1 MEGEGAHVIT
11 DPDILA
17 AVCAALPDV
26 QRIYLFGSRAAGI
39 EGPDS
44 DLDLAVVLNGRADP
58 VRLWEAREDIASRL
72 DVDVDLV
79 DLLAADTVL
88 KHQIVTNGRRL
99 FAADPLDAERYEIF
113 ILNDMMELNEARA
126 PLIADIM
133 REGRVYGR

>member
-1 MEGEGAHVIT
+1 MIT

-17 AVCAALPDV
+17 AVREELSDV
-26 QRIYLFGSRAAGI
+26 RRVYLFGSRAAGN

-44 DLDLAVVLNGRADP
+44 DLDIAVVLDGPADP
-58 VRLWEAREDIASRL
+58 VHLWQAGEAIASRL
-72 DVDVDLV
+72 DVDVDLI

-88 KHQIVTNGRRL
+88 KNQIVTTGRRL
-99 FAADPLDAERYEIF
+99 FVVDPVDAEKYEIF

-126 PLIADIM
+126 PLIADIV

>member
-1 MEGEGAHVIT
+1 MIT

-17 AVCAALPDV
+17 DVREELPDV
-26 QRIYLFGSRAAGI
+26 RRVYLFDSRAAGN

-44 DLDLAVVLNGRADP
+44 DLDIAVVLDGPADP
-58 VRLWEAREDIASRL
+58 VYLWQAGEAIASRL
-72 DVDVDLV
+72 DVDVDLI

-88 KHQIVTNGRRL
+88 KNQIVTTGRRL
-99 FAADPLDAERYEIF
+99 FVVDPVDAERYEIF

-126 PLIADIM
+126 PLIADIV